1 MVKRAGYLAR
11 TNNQAK
17 RVFVERTLPYIRKVL
32 RDASTQFGPLMV
44 NTAVGNAL
52 SVASRLSYNGTQTN
66 VLGSKT
72 KQKYRSTNGSGLL
85 AGKLYPRRRARTY
98 RRKGRRRMRRVVK
111 AQSSGSSYQSE
122 HSGTVTADKTLYV
135 AHTTCVPD
143 IMLLTFCMECVKRV
157 LQVHGVTISSW
168 DRDLLGYVKVGDVFQ
183 IIYKVAPNSSPTG
196 VLASYSVASV
206 GAGQNF
212 FTIASGLYTVVRA
225 NMAAGSFNDAV
236 ILVEVQYTPLNGTV
250 QKVDLQDGKIT
261 FYSKS
266 ALKVQNRSVALAADN
281 EADDVNNVP
290 IYGKL
295 YHGIGNGALQRSID
309 NIKFVNG
316 PALANN
322 VALAGDAYS
331 NFSEPPDASEFTHV
345 TKFMKAYFNPGQIK
359 TSVLSFKTNINV
371 SLFFNTMIQYYT
383 GNSTEQYLKIGLFR
397 MFSLERVIAKLA
409 GEDTPAMKIAYEID
423 FKIWGTL
430 RPHKQTYTT
439 PYRQN

>member
-1 MVKRAGYLAR
+1 
-11 TNNQAK
+11 
-17 RVFVERTLPYIRKVL
+17 VE
-32 RDASTQFGPLMV
+32 A
-44 NTAVGNAL
+44 
-52 SVASRLSYNGTQTN
+52 
-66 VLGSKT
+66 
-72 KQKYRSTNGSGLL
+72 
-85 AGKLYPRRRARTY
+85 
-98 RRKGRRRMRRVVK
+98 
-111 AQSSGSSYQSE
+111 
-122 HSGTVTADKTLYV
+122 
-135 AHTTCVPD
+135 
-143 IMLLTFCMECVKRV
+143 
-157 LQVHGVTISSW
+157 
-168 DRDLLGYVKVGDVFQ
+168 
-183 IIYKVAPNSSPTG
+183 
-196 VLASYSVASV
+196 
-206 GAGQNF
+206 
-212 FTIASGLYTVVRA
+212 
-225 NMAAGSFNDAV
+225 
-236 ILVEVQYTPLNGTV
+236 QYTPLNGTV

-322 VALAGDAYS
+322 VAVAGDAFA

-383 GNSTEQYLKIGLFR
+383 GNSTEQYLKIGIFR
-397 MFSLERVIAKLA
+397 MFGLERVIAKLA